1 MNNISIVGRL
11 TKDVDLA
18 TTSSR
23 VSVARF
29 GVAVP
34 SEFKD
39 ADGNKKTDF
48 FNCVAWRET
57 AEVISKHF
65 KKGQHIAIIGSMNS
79 RSYED
84 RNGTRQTLWEIN
96 VKGFSFCSN
105 SESKSE
111 TNQKQDIKQITLTD
125 VSDEDLPF

>member
-11 TKDVDLA
+11 TRDVDFA
-18 TTSSR
+18 TTTSG

-29 GVAVP
+29 SVAVA

-48 FNCVAWRET
+48 FNCVAYRGLAET
-57 AEVISKHF
+57 ISKF
-65 KKGQHIAIIGSMNS
+65 FSKGQFIALTGSMNS

-84 RNGTRQTLWEIN
+84 KNGAKQTVWEIN

-105 SESKSE
+105 SESKSA